1 MYIPILLYLCRK
13 MLKSLKYMWYNACRW
28 VCVLG
33 LMCGL
38 ACGMSSCR
46 WHEAEAVIVLA
57 DSIDQTEHVIYDDTV
72 ALRKAI
78 QTLNNPLGRTFKRS
92 TLGKAY
98 YYMGRNLEDNY
109 SQVARAAECYVAAD
123 WLKIDDPIYR
133 GRVNSCMAGICGD
146 YNKDSLSLLFYE
158 RALEHFALCD
168 DTIYYARGLLNVAIS
183 HDALCNFEKADSMLR
198 LAAQYELTYAYRY
211 SVNDAFA
218 HHFYRQKTPASPD
231 SIIYYLQKNPITN
244 SWRAIFLA
252 GAFYDLGQMDSSL
265 FYAQKVTQEYNGVPG
280 NNVDAYYILHKYAI
294 LNNDILAADSLA
306 ALRMDEKRKAEV
318 KKEDS
323 LEGVQVFEEYLA
335 YCEVYRWR
343 VLLYCLAIV
352 LGLSVVV
359 ALLLY
364 WRREKRTV
372 AEQAEAVQIAQEAY
386 QQTLEEQRKQRLQ
399 ALMQHVEQ
407 SHTRYPIPDK
417 KWNDY
422 EKFRNE
428 LNQLLLCLFD
438 KLAEYKLSEKEIR
451 LCIYCL
457 LYKEAST
464 KILAKYMIYSAVG
477 IRTFKQRT
485 AQKLGT
491 TAANLYDYLVELAIS
506 D

>member
-1 MYIPILLYLCRK
+1 
-13 MLKSLKYMWYNACRW
+13 MWYNACRW
-28 VCVLG
+28 VCMLG

-46 WHEAEAVIVLA
+46 WHEAETVIALA

-98 YYMGRNLEDNY
+98 YYMGRNLENDYN
-109 SQVARAAECYVAAD
+109 QVARAAECYVAAD

-158 RALEHFALCD
+158 RALEHFALYI
-168 DTIYYARGLLNVAIS
+168 DTIYYARGLLNVAS
-183 HDALCNFEKADSMLR
+183 SLDALCDFEKADSVLR
-198 LAAQYELTYAYRY
+198 LAAQYDFTNAYRY
-211 SVNDAFA
+211 SVNDAFV
-218 HHFYRQKTPASPD
+218 HHFYRMNTLNTPD
-231 SIIYYLQKNPITN
+231 SIIYFLRKNPIAN
-244 SWRAIFLA
+244 SWRASTLA
-252 GAFYDLGQMDSSL
+252 GAYYDLRQMDSAAH
-265 FYAQKVTQEYNGVPG
+265 YAWRTVKKFSVPSHKVS
-280 NNVDAYYILHKYAI
+280 AYYILHKYAI

-323 LEGVQVFEEYLA
+323 DSLEGVQVIEKYLA

-343 VLLYCLAIV
+343 VLLCCLAGI
-352 LGLSVVV
+352 LALSSVV
-359 ALLLY
+359 ALLWY
-364 WRREKRTV
+364 WQRAKKEV
-372 AEQAEAVQIAQEAY
+372 HAQAEAVQQAEMEY
-386 QQTLEEQRKQRLQ
+386 QQILEEQRNQRME
-399 ALMQHVEQ
+399 ALMQHVE
-407 SHTRYPIPDK
+407 HFRMRYPKPNK
-417 KWNDY
+417 EWSDY
-422 EKFRNE
+422 EKMRTE
-428 LNQLLLCLFD
+428 LNQSLLCILD
-438 KLAEYKLSEKEIR
+438 KLAERKLSDREIR
-451 LCIYCL
+451 LCVYCL
-457 LYKEAST
+457 LYHDVST
-464 KILAKYMIYSAVG
+464 KVLAEYMIYSAVG

-491 TAANLYDYLVELAIS
+491 TAANLYDFLVELAIS

>member
-1 MYIPILLYLCRK
+1 M
-13 MLKSLKYMWYNACRW
+13 
-28 VCVLG
+28 LG

-38 ACGMSSCR
+38 ACGMSSCQ
-46 WHEAEAVIVLA
+46 WHEAEAVIALA

-72 ALRKAI
+72 ALRNVI

-109 SQVARAAECYVAAD
+109 SQVERAAECYVAAD

-133 GRVNSCMAGICGD
+133 GRVNSCMAGICRG

-158 RALEHFALCD
+158 RALEQFALCN
-168 DTIYYARGLLNVAIS
+168 DTMYYARGLLNVATSLDILQ
-183 HDALCNFEKADSMLR
+183 DFRKADSVLK
-198 LAAQYELTYAYRY
+198 LAAQYQLTDGYRY

-218 HHFYRQKTPASPD
+218 NHFYRLKSPHSPD
-231 SIIYYLQKNPITN
+231 SIIYYLRKNPVTD
-244 SWRAIFLA
+244 SWRASFLA
-252 GAFYDLGQMDSSL
+252 DAFYDLGQMDSAVY
-265 FYAQKVTQEYNGVPG
+265 YATKIVRDFNIPAHKVS
-280 NNVDAYYILHKYAI
+280 AYYILHKYVV
-294 LNNDILAADSLA
+294 LKNDIVAADSIA
-306 ALRMDEKRKAEV
+306 GLRMDEKRKAEV

-343 VLLYCLAIV
+343 MLLYCLAIV

-407 SHTRYPIPDK
+407 SHTRYPMPDK

-491 TAANLYDYLVELAIS
+491 TAANLYDFLVDLAVS

>member
-1 MYIPILLYLCRK
+1 M
-13 MLKSLKYMWYNACRW
+13 
-28 VCVLG
+28 LG
-33 LMCGL
+33 LVCGI
-38 ACGMSSCR
+38 ACGMSSCQ
-46 WHEAEAVIVLA
+46 WHEAEAVIALA

-72 ALRKAI
+72 ALRNVI
-78 QTLNNPLGRTFKRS
+78 NILNNPLGRTFKRS

-123 WLKIDDPIYR
+123 WLKIDNPIYR
-133 GRVNSCMAGICGD
+133 GRVNSCMGKISGN
-146 YNKDSLSLLFYE
+146 YNQESLSLLFYK

-343 VLLYCLAIV
+343 VLLCCLAGI
-352 LGLSVVV
+352 LALSSVV
-359 ALLLY
+359 ALLWY
-364 WRREKRTV
+364 WQRAKKEV
-372 AEQAEAVQIAQEAY
+372 HAQAEAVQQAEMEY
-386 QQTLEEQRKQRLQ
+386 QQILEEQRNQRME
-399 ALMQHVEQ
+399 ALMQHVE
-407 SHTRYPIPDK
+407 HFLMRYPKPNK
-417 KWNDY
+417 EWSNH
-422 EKFRNE
+422 EKMRSE
-428 LNQLLLCLFD
+428 LNQSLLCLLD
-438 KLAEYKLSEKEIR
+438 KLAERKLSEKEIR
-451 LCIYCL
+451 LCVYCL
-457 LYKEAST
+457 LYHDVST
-464 KILAKYMIYSAVG
+464 KVLAEYMIYSAVG

-491 TAANLYDYLVELAIS
+491 TAANLYDFLVELAIS
-506 D
+506 N

>member
-1 MYIPILLYLCRK
+1 
-13 MLKSLKYMWYNACRW
+13 MWHNAYRW
-28 VCVLG
+28 VCMLG
-33 LMCGL
+33 LVCGI
-38 ACGMSSCR
+38 ACGMSSCQ
-46 WHEAEAVIVLA
+46 WHKAEAVIALA

-72 ALRKAI
+72 ALRNVI

-98 YYMGRNLEDNY
+98 YYMGRNLEDKY

-133 GRVNSCMAGICGD
+133 GRVNSCMGRISGN
-146 YNKDSLSLLFYE
+146 YNQESLSLLFYK

-294 LNNDILAADSLA
+294 LNNDILAADGLA
-306 ALRMDEKRKAEV
+306 ALRMDEKRKAESM
-318 KKEDS
+318 KIDS

-335 YCEVYRWR
+335 YCEVYRSR
-343 VLLYCLAIV
+343 VLLYCLAGF
-352 LGLSVVV
+352 LALSVVV
-359 ALLLY
+359 ALLWY
-364 WRREKRTV
+364 WQRAKREV
-372 AEQAEAVQIAQEAY
+372 SAQAEAVQQAEMEY
-386 QQTLEEQRKQRLQ
+386 QQILEEQRNQRME
-399 ALMQHVEQ
+399 ALMQHVE
-407 SHTRYPIPDK
+407 HFRMRYPKPNK
-417 KWNDY
+417 EWSDY
-422 EKFRNE
+422 EKMRTE
-428 LNQLLLCLFD
+428 LNQSLLCLLD
-438 KLAEYKLSEKEIR
+438 KLAEKKLSEKEIR
-451 LCIYCL
+451 LCVYCL
-457 LYKEAST
+457 LYHDVST
-464 KILAKYMIYSAVG
+464 KVLAEYMIYSAVG